1 MTEQQPPAA
10 RVAFRRTDDRWTGD
24 GRTGDRARFGKRP
37 AGVPGEEG
45 FARPTCSAA
54 NDPKGRRRLDAL
66 EALAPTLIHELSQ
79 PLTAATN
86 YLHGCTAHIRLRIE
100 ALGEL
105 LAMIEQATAETARA
119 REIIRRIRDFAV
131 SGQITSQPEE
141 LRRVVTNAL
150 ATVPGI
156 GTVEVSRFYHG
167 AGVYVIADRVQ
178 IEQVLSNLIANAVEA
193 MEGSAVRHLEIS
205 TSATATETHIRIE
218 DSGPGLDGEAF
229 ERLFEPF
236 FTTKALGTGLGLSI
250 CQTIVEAHGGR
261 LWADAPVAGHGAVFT
276 LALPSTVTGA

>member
-10 RVAFRRTDDRWTGD
+10 SVAFRRAENTRPGD
-24 GRTGDRARFGKRP
+24 QVRFGKRSP
-37 AGVPGEEG
+37 LVSNDEG
-45 FARPTCSAA
+45 FARATCAAA
-54 NDPKGRRRLDAL
+54 NDAGGRRRLDAL

-119 REIIRRIRDFAV
+119 REIIRRIRNFAV

-141 LRRVVTNAL
+141 LRRIVNNAM

-156 GTVEVSRFYHG
+156 AAVEVSRFYHG

-178 IEQVLSNLIANAVEA
+178 IEQVLSNLLANAVEA
-193 MEGSAVRHLEIS
+193 MEGGAVRHLEIA

-218 DSGPGLDGEAF
+218 DSGPGLSGEAF

-236 FTTKALGTGLGLSI
+236 FTTKACGTGLGLSI

-261 LWADAPVAGHGAVFT
+261 LWADEPVADRGAVFT
-276 LALPSTVTGA
+276 LALPSTVSGA